1 MTAETPARDTTLDA
15 FHRGAFWLV
24 QPARRGHRAGTD
36 AMIVA
41 AAVPSGFAGHLADL
55 GAGAGAAG
63 LAVASRCP
71 EARVTLVERAPEMLS
86 LARRTLALAQNAA
99 IAGRVAVLEADVSL
113 SGRER
118 EASGLSRDAFD
129 FVVMNPPF
137 NERLDRASEDPLR
150 RMAHVMDGTL
160 FEDWL
165 RTAAAIL
172 RPRGG
177 LALIARPSSLD
188 AILAAM
194 RGRFGGVEIISVHPR
209 ADASAIRVVI
219 RARKGARSS
228 ATIRPPL
235 YIHDSSGSAFSPR
248 ADAINNGR
256 ASLFGD

>member
-1 MTAETPARDTTLDA
+1 MTPETPAPDTTLDA

-99 IAGRVAVLEADVSL
+99 IAGRAAVLEADVSL
-113 SGRER
+113 SGRKR

-137 NERLDRASEDPLR
+137 NEKPDRASEDPLR
-150 RMAHVMDGTL
+150 RMAHVMDETL

-165 RTAAAIL
+165 RTAVAIL

-219 RARKGARSS
+219 RARKGARAN

-235 YIHDSSGSAFSPR
+235 YIHDGQGSAFSPR
-248 ADAINNGR
+248 AEAINNGR

>member
-1 MTAETPARDTTLDA
+1 MKPEAASQDTTLDA

-41 AAVPSGFAGHLADL
+41 AAVPSGFSGHVADL

-71 EARVTLVERAPEMLS
+71 QASVTLVERAPEMLS
-86 LARRTLALAQNAA
+86 FARRTVALEQNAS
-99 IAGRVAVLEADVSL
+99 IAGRVSVLEADISL
-113 SGRER
+113 TGKER
-118 EASGLSRDAFD
+118 EASGLLRDSFD
-129 FVVMNPPF
+129 FAVMNPPF
-137 NERLDRASEDPLR
+137 NEKLDRASDDPLR
-150 RMAHVMDGTL
+150 RMAHVMDETL

-172 RPRGG
+172 KPRGG

-188 AILAAM
+188 AILTAM
-194 RGRFGGVEIISVHPR
+194 RGRFGGVEIMAVHPR
-209 ADASAIRVVI
+209 ADVSAIRIVV
-219 RARKGARSS
+219 RARKAARAS
-228 ATIRPPL
+228 ASIRPPL
-235 YIHDSSGSAFSPR
+235 FLHDGAGHAFSPR
-248 ADAINNGR
+248 AEAINNGR

>member
-1 MTAETPARDTTLDA
+1 MPPAPPPEETTLDA

-41 AAVPSGFAGHLADL
+41 AAVPSGFSGHVADL

-63 LAVASRCP
+63 LAVVSRCP
-71 EARVTLVERAPEMLS
+71 QARVTLVERAPEMLS
-86 LARRTLALAQNAA
+86 LARRTLALEQNAA
-99 IAGRVAVLEADVSL
+99 LAGRIGVLEADVSL
-113 SGRER
+113 RGDER
-118 EASGLSRDAFD
+118 EASGLARDTFG
-129 FVVMNPPF
+129 FVIMNPPF
-137 NERLDRASEDPLR
+137 NERLDRASDDPLR
-150 RMAHVMDGTL
+150 RMAHVMDDTL

-194 RGRFGGVEIISVHPR
+194 RGRFGGVEIMAVHPR
-209 ADASAIRVVI
+209 GDASAIRIVV
-219 RARKGARSS
+219 RARKGARAG

-235 YIHDSSGSAFSPR
+235 FIHDDEGHGFSPR
-248 ADAINNGR
+248 TDAISNGR